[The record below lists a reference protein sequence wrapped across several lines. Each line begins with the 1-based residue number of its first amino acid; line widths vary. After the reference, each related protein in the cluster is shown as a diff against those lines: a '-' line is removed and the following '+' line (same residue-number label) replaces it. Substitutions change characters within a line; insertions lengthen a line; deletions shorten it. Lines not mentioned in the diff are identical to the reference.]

1 MNYVTLTSASM
12 SKIVKNQ
19 QNPPLPKK
27 KRVDTLGNSKR
38 RVYAKSGTA
47 TLLLVSGITNPGA
60 DAFIN
65 AVRDYAE
72 RLGGKCEC
80 NFLITR

>member
-1 MNYVTLTSASM
+1 M
-12 SKIVKNQ
+12 SKVNQ

-38 RVYAKSGTA
+38 RVFAKSGTA
-47 TLLLVSGITNPGA
+47 TMLLASELTEPAA
-60 DAFIN
+60 DAFISSVKDN
-65 AVRDYAE
+65 AR

-80 NFLITR
+80 NFLVTR